1 MKEETELIRKV
12 TKIDKNV
19 MQAAGGVS
27 FGTGGM
33 RTKLKAAKLAV
44 SKGINTVITN
54 GKSPDIFY
62 KILDGENAGT
72 LFVGRD

>member
-1 MKEETELIRKV
+1 MKEETELISKI

-19 MQAAGGVS
+19 MQAAGGAS

>member
-19 MQAAGGVS
+19 MQAAGGAS

-33 RTKLKAAKLAV
+33 RTKLKAVKPEV
-44 SKGINTVITN
+44 SREIDAVITN
-54 GKSPDIFY
+54 GKTLDNLY
-62 KILDGENAGT
+62 KILEGENVRT

>member
-1 MKEETELIRKV
+1 
-12 TKIDKNV
+12 
-19 MQAAGGVS
+19 MQAAGGAS